1 MRKYEI
7 PQNFTLSRNPSEFYV
22 EPQKRLT
29 YKIYRRA
36 DLQIN
41 HNNNKGEQLIVR
53 LALQVGLEP
62 TTP

>member
-7 PQNFTLSRNPSEFYV
+7 PQNFTLSHKS
-22 EPQKRLT
+22 RLT